1 MRIMGKT
8 LGLYKPKVYRAWAS
22 MKERCSN
29 VRHKSY
35 PRYGGRGI
43 FVCERWMIFENFVT
57 DMGIPCAGMSI
68 DRINNDEGYNP
79 SNCRWA
85 TNIQQQNN
93 KSISR
98 TCEYQGSIYNAREL
112 SEATGIAYHTLRK
125 KIFLQGIEVD
135 KAVQPVRKKKLTV
148 AISEKIRIGVAAG
161 IPQRKLGEIFGVSQ
175 RTIACVAN
183 GVFGGALTLASISDE
198 AEIAALKADLEAF
211 SLMVRKFESQ
221 LRAKAAQNIDLL
233 KAAA

>member
-1 MRIMGKT
+1 
-8 LGLYKPKVYRAWAS
+8 
-22 MKERCSN
+22 
-29 VRHKSY
+29 
-35 PRYGGRGI
+35 
-43 FVCERWMIFENFVT
+43 MIFENFVT

-98 TCEYQGSIYNAREL
+98 TCEYQGSTYNAREL
-112 SEATGIAYHTLRK
+112 SEVTGIAYHTLRK

-148 AISEKIRIGVAAG
+148 AMAEKIRIGVAAG
-161 IPQRKLGEIFGVSQ
+161 IPQRKLGEAFGVSQ

-183 GVFGGALTLASISDE
+183 GVFGSALTLASISDE
-198 AEIAALKADLEAF
+198 AEIAALRSDLDAF
-211 SLMVRKFESQ
+211 ATLVRKLESQ
-221 LRAKAAQNIDLL
+221 LRIKASKNIDAL
-233 KAAA
+233 KLAA